1 MAKRALFVGRFQPF
15 HLGHLEAVKKILEE
29 NDEVVIVV
37 GSSQYSHTL
46 QNPFTTGE
54 RITMIRLALKEAGID
69 HGKYWIIPVPDMH
82 IHMIWVSEVIG
93 YTPNFDVVYTNEPL
107 TKRLFEEAGFRVKP
121 IPFYKRKIYSATEI
135 RKRMLENNKW
145 EELVPRTV
153 AEFIKKIDGVKRI
166 RDLAKTDK
174 V

>member
-54 RITMIRLALKEAGID
+54 RITMIRLALNEAGID

>member
-54 RITMIRLALKEAGID
+54 RITMIRLALNEAGID
-69 HGKYWIIPVPDMH
+69 YGKYWIIPVPDMH